1 MSDQDRMINQRPS
14 ENQNNQN
21 NQERGLTRSDNSGLS
36 AYGGYGSLSSPFE
49 LMRRFTEDVDRLFGG
64 FGGFGF
70 SGFPFDTGR
79 TTMQQG
85 TRAGGSTGMTGMT
98 TWAPSVDVFTREN
111 DLVVAAELTG
121 MKPEDVDVHV
131 EGNNLVIQGQTHTE
145 TENRDQDRNYWY
157 TERRFGSFYRTIPL
171 PQGVNPD
178 NAKANFNNGMLE
190 ITFPEAARNL
200 QPQRR
205 RIEIQGAGN
214 QQSNTGSQP
223 KSETQPQQG

>member
-1 MSDQDRMINQRPS
+1 MINQRPS

-21 NQERGLTRSDNSGLS
+21 NQERGLTRRDNSGLS

-49 LMRRFTEDVDRLFGG
+49 LMRRFTEDVDRLFGS

-79 TTMQQG
+79 TTTQQG
-85 TRAGGSTGMTGMT
+85 TRAGGGSTGISGLT

-111 DLVVAAELTG
+111 DLVVAAELPG
-121 MKPEDVDVHV
+121 MKPEDVNVHV
-131 EGNNLVIQGQTHTE
+131 EGNNLVIQGHTRTE

-178 NAKANFNNGMLE
+178 NAKANFDNGMLE

-205 RIEIQGAGN
+205 RIEIQGAGS
-214 QQSNTGSQP
+214 QQPNTGSQP
-223 KSETQPQQG
+223 KPGSQPQQEETQE